1 MAQLWLFLVMNTCSG
16 GIHRQKIWSPS
27 SATTVLAAPGVLH
40 GKDWLV
46 VSNMSIFNQPV
57 ENNNLVDIYFKHIY
71 FQIFNHIWDDVP
83 SWKKNA
89 GLKTTNQRNLWQ
101 RKLSLG
107 SGTQS
112 WWNQSSAFFS
122 SLRNVSPFHVLVTT
136 PVHWSCRHHGS
147 CWPVN
152 EPGICPAHANASSGL
167 SRGKRWRPGEVIFLF
182 LALAG

>member
-83 SWKKNA
+83 SYVKKCRIENH
-89 GLKTTNQRNLWQ
+89 
-101 RKLSLG
+101 
-107 SGTQS
+107 QS
-112 WWNQSSAFFS
+112 EEFVTKKAQFRFRYA
-122 SLRNVSPFHVLVTT
+122 VLVK
-136 PVHWSCRHHGS
+136 PKFC
-147 CWPVN
+147 
-152 EPGICPAHANASSGL
+152 
-167 SRGKRWRPGEVIFLF
+167 LF
-182 LALAG
+182 QFAT